1 MKKRLLIAII
11 LASLLLSMMT
21 GCASK
26 PQEATEPQESAA
38 AQETQ
43 PTEEAPAEETTPA
56 ETQEAP
62 EETAEAPA
70 EGEEPTAEPEEP
82 AIAKPE
88 EYTLPLNEEP
98 VAISIFYPTRSGNHP
113 SKSSDA
119 VVFWRRLEEQLG
131 YSITWT
137 EPYQSTAAE
146 QFNLTIASGEYPNIV
161 FESLLARSG
170 SAYTGGYDLAVE
182 EEVYLDLTPY
192 LEEFAPH
199 YNYLLQ
205 DPGIYNDIVTNQG
218 RIASFATINHDTAKT
233 GMGPVINKEYWEATG
248 LELPDTV
255 EKLHDV
261 AVAMRNNG
269 VKSPLAVTAE
279 GSIVEGLVSAA
290 MGASFSG
297 ALLIDNASG
306 ELILDATTNET
317 RAYIEL
323 FSQWYQEGI
332 LDNDFL
338 SITEMD
344 FSGFNKGE
352 IGTSSGMGFM
362 LDSYYD
368 MYGVYQQPLPVIHAD
383 GLGDK
388 EILLASWPASPVNSM
403 PGIALCTSC
412 EEDDVVEACMRM
424 CDFFYSDTGYL
435 ATNYGW
441 VEGETYEFVDGKPI
455 PTAFFDERNADLG
468 IANKSLYTS
477 DGDFGYVY
485 PNFNFDVGSD
495 TLVAASELWDTPTD
509 QPNALYTSLP
519 ENMKLTA
526 DESESIGSAYTD
538 LQTTIESTVLKWMVG
553 EAELTDQSWNDF
565 VAQCQSMDLDRI
577 IEVYTVAYERYTS
590 K

>member
-1 MKKRLLIAII
+1 MKKRLFIALI
-11 LASLLLSMMT
+11 LTSLLLSMMA
-21 GCASK
+21 GCASE
-26 PQEATEPQESAA
+26 PQTTTPPEESTAVQESPTQEAPAAES
-38 AQETQ
+38 Q
-43 PTEEAPAEETTPA
+43 EAPAETTEAPD
-56 ETQEAP
+56 ETQEPAP
-62 EETAEAPA
+62 EAEDP
-70 EGEEPTAEPEEP
+70 EPV
-82 AIAKPE
+82 KPE
-88 EYTLPLNEEP
+88 EYTLPLNQEP
-98 VAISIFYPTRSGNHP
+98 VSISIFYPTRSGNHP

-119 VVFWRRLEEQLG
+119 VVFWRRLEEKLG

-137 EPYQSTAAE
+137 EPYQSTALE
-146 QFNLTIASGEYPNIV
+146 QFNLTVASGEYPNIV

-182 EEVYLDLTPY
+182 EDVYLDLTPY
-192 LEEFAPH
+192 LEEYAPH
-199 YNYLLQ
+199 YSYLLRE
-205 DPGIYNDIVTNQG
+205 PAIYNDIVTNQG
-218 RIASFATINHDTAKT
+218 RVVSFATINHDTAKT

-255 EKLHDV
+255 DKLHDV
-261 AVAMRNNG
+261 AVAMRDNG
-269 VKSPLAVTAE
+269 VKSPLAVTAD
-279 GSIVEGLVSAA
+279 GSIVEGLVSQA

-297 ALLIDNASG
+297 ALLIDNATG
-306 ELILDATTNET
+306 DLILDATTPET

-362 LDSYYD
+362 LDRYYD
-368 MYGVYQQPLPVIHAD
+368 MYGVYQQPLPVVHAD

-424 CDFFYSDTGYL
+424 CDFFYSDTGYI

-441 VEGETYEFVDGKPI
+441 VEGETYEYVDGKPI
-455 PTAFFDERNADLG
+455 PTAFFDERDPELG
-468 IANKSLYTS
+468 VAHKSLYTS

-495 TLVAASELWDTPTD
+495 TLTAASQLWETPTD

-526 DESESIGSAYTD
+526 EESESIGGAYTD
-538 LQTTIESTVLKWMVG
+538 LQTHIESTVLAWMVG
-553 EAELTDQSWNDF
+553 EAELTDEAWNDF
-565 VAQCQSMDLDRI
+565 VATCQSLELDRI
-577 IEVYTVAYERYTS
+577 TEVYTTAYERYTS

>member
-1 MKKRLLIAII
+1 MKKHLFIALI
-11 LASLLLSMMT
+11 LASLLLSMMA
-21 GCASK
+21 GCAS
-26 PQEATEPQESAA
+26 EPQTTTPPEESTAV
-38 AQETQ
+38 QESPTQ
-43 PTEEAPAEETTPA
+43 EAPAAESQETPA
-56 ETQEAP
+56 ETTEAP
-62 EETAEAPA
+62 DETQ
-70 EGEEPTAEPEEP
+70 EP
-82 AIAKPE
+82 APEAEDPEPVKPE
-88 EYTLPLNEEP
+88 EYTLPLNQEP

-119 VVFWRRLEEQLG
+119 VVFWRRLEEKLG

-137 EPYQSTAAE
+137 EPYQSTALE
-146 QFNLTIASGEYPNIV
+146 QFNLTVASGEYPNIV

-182 EEVYLDLTPY
+182 EDVYLDLTPY
-192 LEEFAPH
+192 LEEYAPH
-199 YNYLLQ
+199 YSYLLRE
-205 DPGIYNDIVTNQG
+205 PAIYNDIVTNQG
-218 RIASFATINHDTAKT
+218 RVVSFATINHDTAKT

-255 EKLHDV
+255 DKLHDV
-261 AVAMRNNG
+261 AVAMRDNG
-269 VKSPLAVTAE
+269 VKSPLAVTAD
-279 GSIVEGLVSAA
+279 GNIVEGLVSQA

-297 ALLIDNASG
+297 ALLIDNATG
-306 ELILDATTNET
+306 DLILDATTPET

-362 LDSYYD
+362 LDKYYD
-368 MYGVYQQPLPVIHAD
+368 MYGVYQQPLPVVHAD

-424 CDFFYSDTGYL
+424 CDFFYSDTGYI

-441 VEGETYEFVDGKPI
+441 VEGETYEYVDGKPI
-455 PTAFFDERNADLG
+455 PTAFFDERDPELG
-468 IANKSLYTS
+468 VAHKSLYTS

-495 TLVAASELWDTPTD
+495 TLTAASQLWETPTD

-526 DESESIGSAYTD
+526 EESESIGGAYTD
-538 LQTTIESTVLKWMVG
+538 LQTHIESTVLAWMVG
-553 EAELTDQSWNDF
+553 EAELTDEAWNDF
-565 VAQCQSMDLDRI
+565 VATCQSLELDRI
-577 IEVYTVAYERYTS
+577 TEVYTTAYERYTS